1 MQRTDLA
8 EMFCPAARALACVGE
23 WWSLL
28 ILRDVFQ
35 GLRRFDEIKDSLGIS
50 TNILARRLRHLTEN
64 GILARR
70 RYQQRPARHEYVPT
84 EKGRELFPLL
94 LLLYRWGNKYET
106 PEGIAIELADRSTGI
121 ALDPVVIDRRSG
133 KALTLDQVMLRPGP
147 AATPAALA
155 RAQQLAARR
164 TALAPAQAQVP
175 APASNLAS
183 NPASTG
189 AASRLASSRPETTQA
204 TAAAAAKPAT
214 KRLATRRNNPAS
226 SSAGHHAKQR
236 KRASS

>member
-1 MQRTDLA
+1 MQRTDFA

-50 TNILARRLRHLTEN
+50 TNILARRLQHLTGN

-70 RYQQRPARHEYVPT
+70 LYQQRPARYEYVLT

-94 LLLYRWGNKYET
+94 LLLYRWGNQYET
-106 PEGIAIELADRSTGI
+106 PEGIAVELANRATGR
-121 ALDPVVIDRRSG
+121 ALDPVVVDRRSG
-133 KALTLDQVMLRPGP
+133 EAVTLEQVMLRTGP
-147 AATPAALA
+147 AASPAAIA
-155 RAQQLAARR
+155 RVELM
-164 TALAPAQAQVP
+164 
-175 APASNLAS
+175 
-183 NPASTG
+183 
-189 AASRLASSRPETTQA
+189 
-204 TAAAAAKPAT
+204 
-214 KRLATRRNNPAS
+214 ATRRATAS
-226 SSAGHHAKQR
+226 DKAVPGITPIKTKNTRMPQRAGTAGSKTRQR